1 MFAANIL
8 GPEKVCGDFFWV
20 PKISLRILE
29 YTKILPEMFLVFW
42 CDLDPF
48 SSSDLGH
55 TKNPRTIRRKLFV
68 SPKEADMG
76 FQYQITKLFESI
88 IKNSLFFKEISQY
101 HLVKH

>member
-1 MFAANIL
+1 MW
-8 GPEKVCGDFFWV
+8 GFFWV

-29 YTKILPEMFLVFW
+29 YPKILPEMFRVFW

-101 HLVKH
+101 QLVKH